1 MSVNARLQSLS
12 NRKDQ
17 IDQQIHEKQ
26 KSPAPDNVE
35 INQLKR
41 QKLDVKD
48 EIEQLR
54 ERERQTA

>member
-1 MSVNARLQSLS
+1 MSVNARLQSLT
-12 NRKDQ
+12 NRKNQ
-17 IDQQIHEKQ
+17 IDQQIQEKQ

-48 EIEQLR
+48 EIQQLR
-54 ERERQTA
+54 QRQTA